1 MKSKPFIVAVAMLSL
16 AISTQARAQS
26 GIVGWVAVSA
36 VCPVDTK
43 SAAHKT
49 SFGTVSFSG
58 TASGNINMT
67 CIFDG
72 TTRINPQDVNAF
84 GLIFNNDNGVVGG
97 VDKCSISATF
107 GARSNST
114 GVLTLLAAFSTAG
127 HSYSGF
133 TTVDPIALGAPIDFD
148 HNTYFV
154 TLNLHRIAGAT
165 CNPSVWV
172 TFAEEIIQ

>member
-1 MKSKPFIVAVAMLSL
+1 MKSKLFIAAVAMLSL

-36 VCPVDTK
+36 VCPVDSK

-84 GLIFNNDNGVVGG
+84 GLIFNNDNGFVGG
-97 VDKCSISATF
+97 VNNCSISASF
-107 GARSNST
+107 VGRSNSS
-114 GVLTLLAAFSTAG
+114 GLLTLMGTFSTAG

-133 TTVDPIALGAPIDFD
+133 TTVDPIAISPAIDFD
-148 HNTYFV
+148 RNTYVV
-154 TLNLHRIAGAT
+154 TLTLHRMAGAT